1 MSDRR
6 FTKQLMTAAVWLLS
20 SVLVPVSAL
29 AQAQAPAA
37 TPTPA
42 STQTT
47 ELPPIPPGPLTLDQV
62 LSLAEPRSE
71 AVSIAVAAV
80 RRAEGDQVRAQSGLR
95 PQLSAAASYDRALA
109 SEFDGVFDEID
120 TGPACP
126 PFALNPTAGIDAR
139 VAEIERAIDC
149 GAIGGGGGFF
159 GSTGDLSNLPFGRKN
174 TWRASLSFSQN
185 LWSGGRNGAQIALAS
200 AGHETAQLGL
210 TTTRAQLLFEV
221 AQAYYDAVLSEQL
234 VNIAAA
240 TLEQAGATL
249 RQVEAGLNA
258 GTQPEFEVLRA
269 RVNRDQQQPI
279 LIRQRVNRALAYLRL
294 KRLLDLP
301 PEADLQLA
309 NTLEDENLPPPP
321 TFVARVSSVE
331 NALRSNEAADL
342 SITSGLSMPARTAI
356 DQARATVRTR
366 EASLQLIEAQKMPG
380 VSLNSNYARIAYP
393 DNVAAPTFDRSNW
406 SVGIS
411 MSVPVLTGG
420 RQRGD
425 EAVAKAELEQSLL
438 QQRQMEELAALDTR
452 SAWAELLAA
461 RVAWESTAGTVQ
473 QANRAYE
480 IADVR
485 YSSGVSTQLEL
496 SDARVQRQ
504 QAEANR
510 AVAARD
516 LQVARAKVALLPDL
530 PVGNA
535 IPGAAP
541 IIPQQTTPGATPVQP
556 APQNNGQFRNAS
568 AQFTQPQAGTQ

>member
-1 MSDRR
+1 
-6 FTKQLMTAAVWLLS
+6 MTAAVWLLA
-20 SVLVPVSAL
+20 SVLIPVSAW
-29 AQAQAPAA
+29 AQAQPP
-37 TPTPA
+37 TPTQSQQAP
-42 STQTT
+42 
-47 ELPPIPPGPLTLDQV
+47 PPIPPGPLTLDQV

-109 SEFDGVFDEID
+109 SEFEGVFDSTD
-120 TGPACP
+120 TGPVCP

-149 GAIGGGGGFF
+149 GAVGGGGFF
-159 GSTGDLSNLPFGRKN
+159 GSGDLSDLPFGRKN

-185 LWSGGRNGAQIALAS
+185 LWSGGRNGAQISLAA

-221 AQAYYDAVLSEQL
+221 TQAYYDAVLSEQL

-249 RQVEAGLNA
+249 RQVEAGLSA

-269 RVNRDQQQPI
+269 RVTRDQQQPV

-309 NTLEDENLPPPP
+309 NALEDENLPPSPS
-321 TFVARVSSVE
+321 FVERVSLVE

-342 SITSGLSMPARTAI
+342 SITSGLSLPARVAV
-356 DQARATVRTR
+356 DQTRATVRTR
-366 EASLQLIEAQKMPG
+366 EASLNLIEAQKMPS
-380 VSLNSNYARIAYP
+380 VSVELQLCAHRLSRERC
-393 DNVAAPTFDRSNW
+393 APTFNRSNW
-406 SVGIS
+406 SVGVS
-411 MSVPVLTGG
+411 MSVPLLTGG

-425 EAVAKAELEQSLL
+425 EQVARAELDQSLL
-438 QQRQMEELAALDTR
+438 QLRQMEELAALDTR
-452 SAWAELLAA
+452 SAWAELLAS

-473 QANRAYE
+473 QANRAYD

-485 YSSGVSTQLEL
+485 YGAGVSTQLEL

-516 LQVARAKVALLPDL
+516 LQVARARVALLPDL

-541 IIPQQTTPGATPVQP
+541 IIPQQTTPGAVPVQP
-556 APQNNGQFRNAS
+556 APQNGGQRNAS
-568 AQFTQPQAGTQ
+568 AQFTQPQAGTR

>member
-6 FTKQLMTAAVWLLS
+6 FTKQFMAAVVWLLS
-20 SVLVPVSAL
+20 SVFIPVSAW
-29 AQAQAPAA
+29 AQAQPP
-37 TPTPA
+37 TPTQSQQAP
-42 STQTT
+42 
-47 ELPPIPPGPLTLDQV
+47 PPIPPGPLTLDQV

-109 SEFDGVFDEID
+109 SEFEGVFDSTD

-126 PFALNPTAGIDAR
+126 KFAPNPTAGIDTR
-139 VAEIERAIDC
+139 VTEIERAIDC
-149 GAIGGGGGFF
+149 GAVGGGGFF
-159 GSTGDLSNLPFGRKN
+159 GSSDLSDLPFGRKN

-185 LWSGGRNGAQIALAS
+185 LWSGGRNGAQISLAA

-221 AQAYYDAVLSEQL
+221 TQAYYDAVLSEQL

-249 RQVEAGLNA
+249 RQVEAGLSA

-269 RVNRDQQQPI
+269 RVTRDQQQPV

-309 NTLEDENLPPPP
+309 NALEDENLPPSPS
-321 TFVARVSSVE
+321 FVERVSVVE

-342 SITSGLSMPARTAI
+342 SITSGLSLPARVAV
-356 DQARATVRTR
+356 DQTRATVRTR
-366 EASLQLIEAQKMPG
+366 EASLNLIEAQKMPS

-393 DNVAAPTFDRSNW
+393 ENVAAPTFNRSNW
-406 SVGIS
+406 SVGVS
-411 MSVPVLTGG
+411 MSVPLLTGG
-420 RQRGD
+420 RQKGD
-425 EAVAKAELEQSLL
+425 EQVARAELEQSLL

-452 SAWAELLAA
+452 SAWAELLAS

-485 YSSGVSTQLEL
+485 YGAGVSTQLEL

-516 LQVARAKVALLPDL
+516 LQVSRARVALLPDL

-541 IIPQQTTPGATPVQP
+541 IIPQQTTPGAVPVQP
-556 APQNNGQFRNAS
+556 APQNGGQRNAS
-568 AQFTQPQAGTQ
+568 AQFTQPQAGTR